1 MTPRK
6 LIILTALVVALFA
19 FVFFFERR
27 MPTTAERQQKG
38 DLVWEIPEDQVES
51 VVLTRPSG
59 VVELARSG
67 EKAWRLVK
75 PEPPYPCDGFAASD
89 VVSQLA
95 RPRRTGG
102 DAAEARPEDYG
113 LNTPAAK
120 ATIVWKDPS
129 NPGKKLSRTLEFG
142 IEIPG
147 TDSTAARQAGSS
159 AVLFVPSSLAT
170 AVKKAPDEFK
180 SRDVFGSSATD
191 AAQLDVDRGRG
202 RLSLA
207 KKEGSWW
214 LQKPF
219 ADLADGDA
227 VEKLISALT
236 ALKVID
242 FLPSP
247 QGQVLASYGLSPPL
261 FHVVL
266 ADFKGPGISVDF
278 GATKSDGNSVY
289 GLREKQVFTVA
300 STIGEDLSK
309 EAEAYREPKLMR
321 FDRGTVSSIEAAFP
335 KSKLLLERKQ
345 EGWALSGKNL
355 AAAAVDDLLSALLDL
370 KSKAFGDDARAKALV
385 SRDPAAT
392 ITVRMSSGAEPP
404 PWIVK
409 LYPEGAQTEAVVGSR
424 PGTLLMTGDAVS
436 PLETAF
442 QKAATPPTPSSPTST
457 AVPSPPKQT
466 PPAKK

>member
-1 MTPRK
+1 MTSRK

-59 VVELARSG
+59 VVELARNG

-75 PEPPYPCDGFAASD
+75 PDPYPCDGFAASD

-95 RPRRTGG
+95 RLRRVGG

-113 LNTPAAK
+113 LATAAAN

-170 AVKKAPDEFK
+170 AVKKTPDEFK

-191 AAQLDVDRGRG
+191 AARLDVDRGRG

-207 KKEGSWW
+207 KKDGAWW
-214 LQKPF
+214 LRQPF

-227 VEKLISALT
+227 VEKLISALS

-242 FLPSP
+242 FLASP
-247 QGQVLASYGLSPPL
+247 QGQGLASFGLSPPL

-266 ADFKGPGISVDF
+266 ADAKGPGISVDF

-289 GLREKQVFTVA
+289 GRRENQVFTVA

-321 FDRGTVSSIEAAFP
+321 FDRGTVSSIEATFP
-335 KSKLLLERKQ
+335 KSKFLFERKQ

-370 KSKAFGDDARAKALV
+370 KSKAFGDDARAKALA

-392 ITVRMSSGAEPP
+392 VMVKMSSGE

-409 LYPEGAQTEAVVGSR
+409 LYPEGSQSEAAVSSR

-442 QKAATPPTPSSPTST
+442 QKAATPPTPSTAAPTAPPT
-457 AVPSPPKQT
+457 AAPVRPS
-466 PPAKK
+466 PAKK

>member
-1 MTPRK
+1 VTPRK

-75 PEPPYPCDGFAASD
+75 PDPYPCDGFAASD

-95 RPRRTGG
+95 RLRRTGG
-102 DAAEARPEDYG
+102 DSAEARPEDYG
-113 LNTPAAK
+113 LASPAAK

-147 TDSTAARQAGSS
+147 TDSTAARSNGSN
-159 AVLFVPSSLAT
+159 AVLFISSTLAT

-180 SRDVFGSSATD
+180 SRDVFGSSAPD
-191 AAQLDVDRGRG
+191 AARVDVDRGRG

-207 KKEGSWW
+207 KKDGAWW
-214 LQKPF
+214 LRQPF
-219 ADLADGDA
+219 SDLADGDA

-236 ALKVID
+236 ALRVVD

-247 QGQVLASYGLSPPL
+247 QGQGLASYGLSPPL

-266 ADFKGPGISVDF
+266 ADAKGPGISVDF

-289 GLREKQVFTVA
+289 ARRENQAFTVA
-300 STIGEDLSK
+300 STVVEDLSK
-309 EAEAYREPKLMR
+309 EAEAYREPRLMK
-321 FDRGTVSSIEAAFP
+321 FERGTVTSIEGSFP
-335 KSKLLLERKQ
+335 RSKFLLERKQ
-345 EGWALSGKNL
+345 DGWALAGKNL

-370 KSKAFGDDARAKALV
+370 KSKAFGDDARATALAA
-385 SRDPAAT
+385 REPAAT
-392 ITVRMSSGAEPP
+392 VTVKTSSGAETS
-404 PWIVK
+404 PWILK
-409 LYPEGAQTEAVVGSR
+409 LYPEGVQSEVLVSSR
-424 PGTLLMTGDAVS
+424 PGTLLMTGDSVS
-436 PLETAF
+436 SLETAF
-442 QKAATPPTPSSPTST
+442 EKAATPPTPSTAAPT
-457 AVPSPPKQT
+457 APPPSKNI
-466 PPAKK
+466 PAKK